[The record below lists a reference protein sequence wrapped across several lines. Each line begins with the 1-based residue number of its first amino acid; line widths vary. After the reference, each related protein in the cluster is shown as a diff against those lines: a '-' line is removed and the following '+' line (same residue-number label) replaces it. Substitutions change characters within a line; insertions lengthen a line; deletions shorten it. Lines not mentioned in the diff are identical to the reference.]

1 MPDNPGTS
9 QALADFWAAL
19 DAWGEPAILL
29 GGLAVVAHGH
39 RRGTVDI
46 DATLMLD
53 LALAKDLLNHLLKHG
68 FGVRIPDAL
77 AFVKRSRVLLLV
89 HEPSGTPVDLSLGAI
104 PFEAEAIA
112 QGLSVEFAGITVRI
126 PRLEDLLIFKLVA
139 GRPRDLDDVE
149 QLLLRNPRP
158 LDLARVDRTL
168 GEFCAVLEDET
179 RLAAWR
185 EIKAR
190 VGRQDS

>member
-53 LALAKDLLNHLLKHG
+53 LA
-68 FGVRIPDAL
+68 
-77 AFVKRSRVLLLV
+77 
-89 HEPSGTPVDLSLGAI
+89 
-104 PFEAEAIA
+104 
-112 QGLSVEFAGITVRI
+112 
-126 PRLEDLLIFKLVA
+126 
-139 GRPRDLDDVE
+139 
-149 QLLLRNPRP
+149 
-158 LDLARVDRTL
+158 RVDRTL

-185 EIKAR
+185 EIKAK